1 VGVTD
6 WSKIVRSSLD
16 GLEPYRP
23 GASLE
28 ELKEAYGLDEIVKLN
43 WNEGLEGPFPG
54 VEEAVAAEVERVWI
68 YPAEAYLDLRER
80 VAGWIGTTP
89 DRIVPSHG
97 IQALI
102 ATVVHGFL
110 DPGDAV
116 VLTTP
121 TYGLYETTSAAA
133 GARVVGV
140 PSRDL
145 RHDVDA
151 LAAAAREND
160 ARLLWLCDPNNP
172 TGAIVTAKE
181 WERLLVGIPERCAV
195 VVDEAYVEY
204 VDPDVRLDRVRDVEA
219 GRPVVVMR
227 TFSKI
232 FGLAGLRLGYA
243 VVDAPLAAL
252 LDVVLEPF
260 NVNRAA
266 LVAGRVSLLQPEL
279 VETRRLANEAARER
293 LAEGL
298 RRAGVRSCPS
308 HANFLLVDVGVDDI
322 ALTERLARRGF
333 LVRAGSE
340 FGLAGW
346 VRITTGPLTLME
358 RVAGELVS
366 ARLELLESSS
376 AALET

>member
-1 VGVTD
+1 VDVTD
-6 WSKIVRSSLD
+6 WDAIVKQSLI

-23 GASLE
+23 GASID

-54 VEEAVAAEVERVWI
+54 VEEEVVAELERAWI
-68 YPAEAYLDLRER
+68 YPAEAYSDLRES
-80 VAGWIGTTP
+80 VAGWLGTSP

-102 ATVVHGFL
+102 ATVAHAFL

-116 VLTTP
+116 VLTVP
-121 TYGLYETTSAAA
+121 TYGLYATTCAAA
-133 GARVVGV
+133 GARVVAV

-151 LAAAAREND
+151 LASAAREAD
-160 ARLLWLCDPNNP
+160 ARLVWLCDPNNP
-172 TGAIVTAKE
+172 TGSLVTRDE
-181 WERLLVGIPERCAV
+181 WERLLGGLPERCAV
-195 VVDEAYVEY
+195 IVDEAYSEY
-204 VDPDVRLDRVRDVEA
+204 VDPALRVDRLADVAA
-219 GRPVVVMR
+219 GAPVVLLR

-243 VVDAPLAAL
+243 VVDEPLAEL
-252 LDVVLEPF
+252 LDVVQEPF

-266 LVAGRVSLLQPEL
+266 LAAGRASLRRVEL
-279 VETRRLANEAARER
+279 VEERRKANAESRDR

-298 RRAGVRSCPS
+298 RAAGATPCPS
-308 HANFLLVDVGVDDI
+308 QANFLLVDVGVDDVE
-322 ALTERLARRGF
+322 LTEGLARRGL

-340 FGLAGW
+340 FGLSGF
-346 VRITTGPLTLME
+346 VRITTGPVPLME
-358 RVAGELVS
+358 RVAAEVADLREKLPP
-366 ARLELLESSS
+366 AESP
-376 AALET
+376 AA

>member
-6 WSKIVRSSLD
+6 WSRIVRPSLI

-54 VEEAVAAEVERVWI
+54 VEEAVAAELERAWI
-68 YPAEAYLDLRER
+68 YPAEAYSDLRES
-80 VAGWIGTTP
+80 VAGWLGTSP
-89 DRIVPSHG
+89 ERIVPSHG

-102 ATVVHGFL
+102 ATVAHSFL
-110 DPGDAV
+110 ADGDAV

-121 TYGLYETTSAAA
+121 TYGLYATTCAAA
-133 GARVVGV
+133 GARVVDV

-145 RHDVDA
+145 RHDVQA
-151 LAAAAREND
+151 LAAAAREHD
-160 ARLLWLCDPNNP
+160 ARLVWLCDPNNP
-172 TGAIVTAKE
+172 TGSLVTQDE
-181 WERLLVGIPERCAV
+181 WEHLLDGIPERCAI

-204 VDPDVRLDRVRDVEA
+204 VDPAVRLDRLRDVEE
-219 GRPVVVMR
+219 GRPIIVMR

-243 VVDAPLAAL
+243 VVGEPLAEF
-252 LDVVLEPF
+252 LDVVQEPF

-266 LVAGRVSLLQPEL
+266 LAAGRASLKHTDL
-279 VETRRLANEAARER
+279 VDVRRLANEAGRER
-293 LAEGL
+293 LAELL
-298 RRAGVRSCPS
+298 RGAGATPYPS
-308 HANFLLVDVGVDDI
+308 QANFLLVDLGVDDVE
-322 ALTERLARRGF
+322 LTEGLARRGF

-340 FGLAGW
+340 FGLSGF
-346 VRITTGPLTLME
+346 VRITTAPIPLME
-358 RVAGELVS
+358 RVAAEVADLRDKLTP
-366 ARLELLESSS
+366 ARSP
-376 AALET
+376 AA

>member
-1 VGVTD
+1 MTD
-6 WSKIVRSSLD
+6 WSQIVRPSLI

-54 VEEAVAAEVERVWI
+54 VDEAVAAELERAWI
-68 YPAEAYLDLRER
+68 YPAEAYSDLRES
-80 VAGWIGTTP
+80 VAGWLGTSP

-102 ATVVHGFL
+102 ATVAHAFL
-110 DPGDAV
+110 ETGDAV

-121 TYGLYETTSAAA
+121 TYGLYATTCAAA
-133 GARVVGV
+133 GARVVEV

-145 RHDVDA
+145 RHDADA
-151 LAAAAREND
+151 LAAAAQEHD

-172 TGAIVTAKE
+172 TGSLVTQDE
-181 WERLLVGIPERCAV
+181 WEHLLAAVPARCAI

-204 VDPDVRLDRVRDVEA
+204 VDPTVRLDRLRDVEEE
-219 GRPVVVMR
+219 RPIVVMR

-232 FGLAGLRLGYA
+232 FGIAGLRLGYA
-243 VVDAPLAAL
+243 VVGEALAEL
-252 LDVVLEPF
+252 LDVVQEPF

-266 LVAGRVSLLQPEL
+266 LAAGRVSLEQAHL
-279 VETRRLANEAARER
+279 VDDRRRANAAGRER
-293 LAEGL
+293 LAELL
-298 RRAGVRSCPS
+298 REAGATPYPS
-308 HANFLLVDVGVDDI
+308 QANFLLVDVGVDDVE
-322 ALTERLARRGF
+322 LTEGLARRGF

-340 FGLAGW
+340 FGLGGF
-346 VRITTGPLTLME
+346 VRITTGPLPLME
-358 RVAGELVS
+358 RVAAEVADL
-366 ARLELLESSS
+366 RDKLT
-376 AALET
+376 AAGAPAA